1 MLHSYELRQRTPHT
15 DLNAEPEV
23 LLGLI
28 RKSQTVIQENT
39 TGDSRTNLWSC
50 IVNDYLREAEKDLI
64 RFKVCENRLDALA
77 EQLILEIPKL
87 KETGVTALVDVDKTL
102 INGDG
107 DKLPLAARVHFLH
120 LPISQALRAEKKE
133 LLDQYPTTARHQVV
147 KVLRAFEKEG
157 IPFEI
162 LTKRDFEEEDTLT
175 RIQLRDLV
183 GLENPIIHYTDG
195 RPKIPYVQKNISQSL
210 EPFIFIDDAPTQE
223 HLSYRWEAS
232 FYGSEKVDPTIKVY
246 KVPQKD
252 WIFGSAL

>member
-1 MLHSYELRQRTPHT
+1 MPLFFQI
-15 DLNAEPEV
+15 V
-23 LLGLI
+23 LSFGT
-28 RKSQTVIQENT
+28 RWNQTRSISV
-39 TGDSRTNLWSC
+39 
-50 IVNDYLREAEKDLI
+50 
-64 RFKVCENRLDALA
+64 
-77 EQLILEIPKL
+77 
-87 KETGVTALVDVDKTL
+87 
-102 INGDG
+102 
-107 DKLPLAARVHFLH
+107 FL
-120 LPISQALRAEKKE
+120 L
-133 LLDQYPTTARHQVV
+133 
-147 KVLRAFEKEG
+147 F

-162 LTKRDFEEEDTLT
+162 LTKRDYEEEDALT
-175 RIQLRDLV
+175 RIQLKDLV